1 MGKCMNRKIA
11 DSKKKMIYYF
21 LYFKGRFQDCKRKH
35 MLYRIYTLNDTDIF
49 VEN

>member
-1 MGKCMNRKIA
+1 MNRKFA
-11 DSKKKMIYYF
+11 GSKKRWYYYYF
-21 LYFKGRFQDCKRKH
+21 LYFKGRFQDCSRKN